1 MSELTYVMRKL
12 NSRKTFG
19 LLLAP
24 LALAAMPVAS
34 FVLRADENGSPA
46 MSWEVVD
53 DPVAGRTFTL
63 KVDANSASGIGS
75 ASYTGTDS
83 IGNVYGVSFAIGSH
97 MVEKFDEAGNSLGQ
111 VEEPCIDELM
121 VYGAITKRESIVFP
135 DTIAVEYEG
144 KLLKAPAER
153 YVFRHYSE
161 NQGTHDESFPGSSSL
176 KEVYVPATA
185 TQADWYGENYV
196 RLRNFHFCSETVPRF
211 SFNDGADG
219 RINLY
224 VPSDLFH
231 LYAQTME
238 GYNTTVWSE
247 APLSPVYVNVAE
259 PGTLGDEIARN
270 VENLSEVRWLVVTGN
285 PNDQDLRIMRRLPR
299 LEILDLSQTSGLTTM
314 VGCNELKYLRDVK
327 LPEGVVEIGT
337 KAFQSCTA
345 LDSIHIPA
353 SIKAIREYAFDGSA
367 IRKIN
372 LEDVNEID
380 GRGFAATNLDTI
392 RLANIREIGWSAFN
406 DCHNL
411 KSVEFGNNLKTIDN
425 YAFSYCGLKSVV
437 IPDNVSSISHNAF
450 YNLEEVVIGANVEYI
465 ENGAFSYSYDV
476 RKPKKVMTYTL
487 FPTQYSGFSSE
498 NTAETVLYVPAL
510 TYNEYLLADGWTM
523 FKDIRPM
530 DEPLTD
536 LTIERAFNMTRDE
549 GIADKAKM
557 SLYRLKDNDYNGIRS
572 DCGHL
577 TVKRNLSLNLGHYSQ
592 LGCYDS
598 RDIVSG
604 NWLNNMSYTGSTII
618 PKTEVTAE
626 NVEVKMALR
635 TGTWHFLSFPF
646 DVNVKDIVV
655 EDDALWVVRKYS
667 GSDRAALNENTWQ
680 NMTDDTVLKAGEGY
694 IFHCAKENGERVAFT
709 FRPAAGGN
717 AFFARETV
725 SKELAS
731 YPSEFPHNASWN
743 LVGNTF
749 PAFMTIKGLGF
760 QAPVTVW
767 ENNSYYAYSPVDDEY
782 VFSPFQAFFV
792 QRQDTDGGNVITLD
806 PEGRAHSIEAAA
818 AIEMASA
825 DAPATRAG
833 VSEVRSLFN
842 ISLAGENGS
851 DRTRLV
857 VNEAADMAYE
867 SSRDAAKFMSSE
879 KSVPQIF
886 VINGGNRM
894 AIDERPLASGEIQ
907 LGSYFGKTGDYTIS
921 LSTRNAEAY
930 SALLIDRKTGIT
942 TDLLASAYTFTA
954 DAGTDNDRF
963 ILRVMPL
970 SSEVEGIAGETAA
983 VSVDGNVLCVNA
995 PEAIDI
1001 VVASA
1006 DGKVVASEKG
1016 SAFSMTLGRGIYVV
1030 KAGTRTVKV
1039 NIGK

>member
-1 MSELTYVMRKL
+1 MLILKNGGEGRVGRRFLAPLFIILDRDTPEEPVSELTYVMRKL

-153 YVFRHYSE
+153 YTFRHYSA
-161 NQGTHDESFPGSSSL
+161 NQGTHEESFPGSTLL
-176 KEVYVPATA
+176 KDVYVPATA

-196 RLRNFHFCSETVPRF
+196 HLRNFHFCSEAVPRF

-224 VPSDLFH
+224 VPAGLFS

-270 VENLSEVRWLVVTGN
+270 VENLSEVRWLVVTGT

-299 LEILDLSQTSGLTTM
+299 LEILDLSQTSGLTNM

-327 LPEGVVEIGT
+327 LPESVVEIGG
-337 KAFQSCTA
+337 KAFEQCTA

-353 SIKAIREYAFDGSA
+353 SIKTIGANAFYNSA

-372 LEDVNEID
+372 LEDVES
-380 GRGFAATNLDTI
+380 
-392 RLANIREIGWSAFN
+392 IGNSAFSG
-406 DCHNL
+406 CRNL
-411 KSVEFGNNLKTIDN
+411 ETVEFGNNLQTIEDF
-425 YAFSYCGLKSVV
+425 AFHSCSLKSVA
-437 IPDNVSSISHNAF
+437 IPDNVSYIANNAF
-450 YNLEEVVIGANVEYI
+450 LSNNFEEVVIGANLGYMGEYAFQNCSVELK
-465 ENGAFSYSYDV
+465 SV
-476 RKPKKVMTYTL
+476 TTYTL
-487 FPTQYSGFSSE
+487 FPTQYSGFRSE
-498 NTAETVLYVPAL
+498 ETAETVLYVPAL

-530 DEPLTD
+530 NEPLKD
-536 LTIERAFNMTRDE
+536 LTIDRAFNMTCDE
-549 GIADKAKM
+549 GVADKANLTL
-557 SLYRLKDNDYNGIRS
+557 SAP
-572 DCGHL
+572 L
-577 TVKRNLSLNLGHYSQ
+577 TVKRNLPLNLGNYSQ
-592 LGCYDS
+592 YGHYDYQQYYE
-598 RDIVSG
+598 
-604 NWLNNMSYTGSTII
+604 NNEWRYKYSYTGSTII

-635 TGTWHFLSFPF
+635 TGTWHFLTFPF

-694 IFHCAKENGERVAFT
+694 IFHCAKDNSDWIEFT
-709 FRPAAGGN
+709 FPAAAGGN
-717 AFFARETV
+717 SLFARETV

-818 AIEMASA
+818 AIEMASTA
-825 DAPATRAG
+825 APATRAG
-833 VSEVRSLFN
+833 VPAVRSLFN
-842 ISLAGENGS
+842 ISLAGENGT

-857 VNEAADMAYE
+857 VNEDADMAYE

-970 SSEVEGIAGETAA
+970 SSGVEGIAGETAA

>member
-53 DPVAGRTFTL
+53 DPVEGRTFTL
-63 KVDANSASGIGS
+63 RVDANSASGIGS

-83 IGNVYGVSFAIGSH
+83 IGNVYGVSLVIGSH
-97 MVEKFDEAGNSLGQ
+97 MVENQE
-111 VEEPCIDELM
+111 EEPCISELM
-121 VYGAITKRESIVFP
+121 VHGAITKRESIVFP

-153 YVFRHYSE
+153 YTFRHYSA
-161 NQGTHDESFPGSSSL
+161 NQGTHEESFPGCTLL
-176 KEVYVPATA
+176 KDVYVPATA

-196 RLRNFHFCSETVPRF
+196 RLRNFHFCSEAVPRF

-224 VPSDLFH
+224 VPAGLFS

-270 VENLSEVRWLVVTGN
+270 VENLSEVRWLVVTGT

-299 LEILDLSQTSGLTTM
+299 LEILDLSQTSGLTNM

-327 LPEGVVEIGT
+327 LPESVVEIGE
-337 KAFQSCTA
+337 KAFEQCTA

-353 SIKAIREYAFDGSA
+353 SIKTIGANAFSSSA

-372 LEDVNEID
+372 LEDVES
-380 GRGFAATNLDTI
+380 
-392 RLANIREIGWSAFN
+392 IGNSAFWG
-406 DCHNL
+406 CRNL
-411 KSVEFGNNLKTIDN
+411 GTVEFGNNLQTIEDQ
-425 YAFSYCGLKSVV
+425 AFSGCNLKSVA
-437 IPDNVSSISHNAF
+437 IPDNVSSIGWLAF
-450 YNLEEVVIGANVEYI
+450 SYNNLEEVVIGANLGNMGGEAFQGCGVELKSVTI
-465 ENGAFSYSYDV
+465 
-476 RKPKKVMTYTL
+476 YTL
-487 FPTQYSGFSSE
+487 FPTQYSGFSSVNAE
-498 NTAETVLYVPAL
+498 ETVLYVPAL

-530 DEPLTD
+530 NEPLTD
-536 LTIERAFNMTRDE
+536 LTIDRAFNMTRDE
-549 GIADKAKM
+549 GVADKANM
-557 SLYRLKDNDYNGIRS
+557 TLYRINNNEMMGE
-572 DCGHL
+572 CGHL
-577 TVKRNLSLNLGHYSQ
+577 TVKRNLPLNLGNYSQ
-592 LGCYDS
+592 YGWWDYQ
-598 RDIVSG
+598 G
-604 NWLNNMSYTGSTII
+604 YYENNEWKNRYSYTGSTII
-618 PKTEVTAE
+618 TKTEVTAE

-694 IFHCAKENGERVAFT
+694 IFHCAKDNSERVEFT
-709 FRPAAGGN
+709 FPASAGGN
-717 AFFARETV
+717 ALFARETV

-818 AIEMASA
+818 AIEIASA

-833 VSEVRSLFN
+833 VPAVRSLFN
-842 ISLAGENGS
+842 ISLAGENCS

-857 VNEAADMAYE
+857 VNEDADMAYE

-886 VINGGNRM
+886 VINGGSRM

-921 LSTRNAEAY
+921 LSTRNAESY

-970 SSEVEGIAGETAA
+970 SSGVEEIAGETAA

-1006 DGKVVASEKG
+1006 DGKVVASEKA
-1016 SAFSMTLGRGIYVV
+1016 SAFSMTLGKGIYVV